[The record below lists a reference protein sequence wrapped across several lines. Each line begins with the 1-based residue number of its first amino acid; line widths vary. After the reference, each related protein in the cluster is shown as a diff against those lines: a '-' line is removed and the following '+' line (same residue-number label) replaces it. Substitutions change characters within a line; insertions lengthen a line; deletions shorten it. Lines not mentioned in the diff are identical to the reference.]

1 MNFLEI
7 LLHTMNWIHVYLSS
21 PFYSDNGLIKSPKY
35 CVTFPW
41 IFKDY
46 FCLSG
51 CHFFIHHCSEVAITF
66 YSLLCSLLFLQ
77 KLDRIL
83 DFSMTKREWC
93 LKGDQ
98 KKKHNRRNFQAQLRK
113 LIVTCFSNKLGS
125 FRKKCHA
132 NEQWWTQEVIRTT
145 GSWEQKWND
154 DMRLYLGE

>member
-1 MNFLEI
+1 MQIILHHFIRNLFVFLNKASGGRYILRYNINSTIQFFEQCEKKLMNFLEI

-41 IFKDY
+41 IFKNY

-66 YSLLCSLLFLQ
+66 YGLLCSLLFLQ

-98 KKKHNRRNFQAQLRK
+98 KKKHNRRNFQA
-113 LIVTCFSNKLGS
+113 
-125 FRKKCHA
+125 
-132 NEQWWTQEVIRTT
+132 
-145 GSWEQKWND
+145 
-154 DMRLYLGE
+154 

>member
-1 MNFLEI
+1 MQFMLYHFIRNVFVFLYKASGGSYILRYNINSINTIFEQYEKKLMNFLEI

-41 IFKDY
+41 IFKNY

-98 KKKHNRRNFQAQLRK
+98 KKNIIEETFKRN
-113 LIVTCFSNKLGS
+113 
-125 FRKKCHA
+125 
-132 NEQWWTQEVIRTT
+132 
-145 GSWEQKWND
+145 
-154 DMRLYLGE
+154 